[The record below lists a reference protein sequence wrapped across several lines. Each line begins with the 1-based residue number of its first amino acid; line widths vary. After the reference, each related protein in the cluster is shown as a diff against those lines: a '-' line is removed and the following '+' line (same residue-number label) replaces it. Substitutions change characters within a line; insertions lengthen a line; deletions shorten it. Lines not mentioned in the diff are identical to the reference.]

1 MGTQT
6 GPRLRPVAQGN
17 ALPAG
22 ADASTAS
29 SVFDRIVVG
38 VDDTPESLEAAR
50 QAAVLRAPV
59 GALHLLAVADV
70 AKAAHAGFAARAAA
84 EQLLTEARSALEGAT
99 AAVAPTTSA
108 LVTGRP
114 VPVLLE
120 RLRSYGATLLV
131 LGCHE
136 HRRSVGLVFGTVGSV
151 LLREAPCS
159 VLVARRGSWPEG
171 HPERIV
177 VGVDGSPASTRAVEV
192 ARMLGDR
199 FGSRVA
205 LVVALG
211 GKLREATA
219 VVAAYPD
226 ASVEDRSPVDALV
239 SASRSADLVVVGSR
253 GLHGLRALGSVS
265 ERVAHRAHAS
275 VLVVRER

>member
-1 MGTQT
+1 M
-6 GPRLRPVAQGN
+6 
-17 ALPAG
+17 
-22 ADASTAS
+22 
-29 SVFDRIVVG
+29 FDRIVVG

-50 QAAVLRAPV
+50 QAAVLRVPE
-59 GALHLLAVADV
+59 GALHLLAVAETT
-70 AKAAHAGFAARAAA
+70 KAAHAGFLAGAAA
-84 EQLLTEARSALEGAT
+84 EQLLTDARVALERAT
-99 AAVAPTTSA
+99 DAVEPTTSA
-108 LVTGRP
+108 LLTGRP
-114 VPVLLE
+114 APALLE
-120 RLRSYGATLLV
+120 RMRRHGATLLV

-136 HRRSVGLVFGTVGSV
+136 RRRSPGLAFGAVGSV

-159 VLVARRGSWPEG
+159 VLVARRDSWPEG
-171 HPERIV
+171 YPERIV
-177 VGVDGSPASTRAVEV
+177 VGVDGSPASVRAVEV
-192 ARMLGDR
+192 ARSVCDR
-199 FGSRVA
+199 FGSRLT

-219 VVAAYPD
+219 VIRAYPD
-226 ASVEDRSPVDALV
+226 AVVEDRAPVDALV